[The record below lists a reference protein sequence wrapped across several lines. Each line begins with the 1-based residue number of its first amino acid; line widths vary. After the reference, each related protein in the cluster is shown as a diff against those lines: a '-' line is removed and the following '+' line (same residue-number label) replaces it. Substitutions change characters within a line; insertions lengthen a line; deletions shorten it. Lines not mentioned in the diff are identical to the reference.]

1 MGDIVKY
8 YFSLQYSA
16 IQKTVLRHDRLWSIS
31 GMSQILAQM
40 NEIVMPYLVQGGN
53 VLVAGGG
60 KFTARFYSKE
70 AGEKARN
77 EIIKRI
83 STNLPMLEFQAS
95 IIVDALKW
103 EDAKDAV
110 LDCLNSQKKEFRGY
124 GVSYNPHF
132 RVCPECGEY
141 PAIKRPEDT
150 NKNKD
155 DEDDTEDF
163 CHICFVARK
172 KAIIHKNK
180 LEKAEK
186 LTTLERIYK
195 KYFELYDFKNI
206 PKIPLDFKNL
216 YSDKEEKGLRM
227 AVWFSDLNNMKEKV
241 SIWLSEPEDEDT
253 KEPDKLKVPKI
264 FKIFEMIKDVN
275 IEVISNALIK
285 TFGYIDLKHLPFR
298 LIVAGGDDLRIV
310 MAEEYIFDFLL
321 NYASAVDAKAKE
333 MEDIDIIP
341 GAGYKNDKG
350 KYIYLNMEWLQCK
363 SNEWAR
369 KKGKEVQVIKPYS
382 FGGSFVV
389 TSTHTPFKKIHDVC
403 DDLMSEAKEATERRG
418 NSVNWRVLSV
428 EDNPSVKEIIKFE
441 KPLFIDNPPEGEKD
455 NLTFKEYVYMR
466 RFYHGRL
473 SGSHAQQ
480 IASKIIDFKNDSEKV
495 SKKVEDWLKKQA
507 STGFE
512 KSYSYILVD
521 PKFRKENGDFICERL
536 ATLLELLSISA
547 KTDKGNKKQ
556 DG

>member
-1 MGDIVKY
+1 MTDMGDIVKY

-31 GMSQILAQM
+31 GMSQILAWM
-40 NEIVMPYLVQGGN
+40 NEIAMPGLVQGGN

-60 KFTARFYSKE
+60 KFTARFYNKE
-70 AGEKARN
+70 AGEKARKK
-77 EIIKRI
+77 IINLI

-95 IIVDALKW
+95 EIVAGENW
-103 EDAKDAV
+103 ESVKGDDVKKGV
-110 LDCLNSQKKEFRGY
+110 LNSLNDKKKEFRGY

-141 PAIKRPEDT
+141 PAINRPEDT
-150 NKNKD
+150 NKDKD

-163 CHICFVARK
+163 CHICFVARE

-180 LEKAEK
+180 LKQEKEYKK

-195 KYFELYDFKNI
+195 KYFEYFELYYDVKNI

-216 YSDKEEKGLRM
+216 YPDKEEKGLRM

-241 SIWLSEPEDEDT
+241 SIWLSQPE
-253 KEPDKLKVPKI
+253 KEIPVI
-264 FKIFEMIKDVN
+264 FKMIKDVN
-275 IEVISNALIK
+275 IEVISKAIIE
-285 TFGYIDLKHLPFR
+285 TFGQIEYKPETCLPFR

-310 MAEEYIFDFLL
+310 MAEEYIFDFIA
-321 NYASAVDAKAKE
+321 NYSSAVEAKTT
-333 MEDIDIIP
+333 DIDNMNCKKET
-341 GAGYKNDKG
+341 KNKDERC
-350 KYIYLNMEWLQCK
+350 YLNTEWLQDEAC
-363 SNEWAR
+363 EWAR
-369 KKGKEVQVIKPYS
+369 ENKKEATVIKPYS

-403 DDLMSEAKEATERRG
+403 DELMSKAKEATERRG

-428 EDNPSVKEIIKFE
+428 EDNPSVREIIKFE
-441 KPLFIDNPPEGEKD
+441 KPLFIDNPPEGKKD
-455 NLTFKEYVYMR
+455 NLTFKEYVCMR

-480 IASKIIDFKNDSEKV
+480 IAAKIIDFKND

-507 STGFE
+507 STEFE

-521 PKFRKENGDFICERL
+521 PKFRKENGDFVCERL
-536 ATLLELLSISA
+536 ATLLELLSISD
-547 KTDKGNKKQ
+547 KTDKGDKKQ